1 MENSIYFTQVKTYL
15 QQLNVDEQEDVIRF
29 YQEYAADAQLSGE
42 RLMSELGTPK
52 QLARRILV
60 DYSLRLEKDD
70 IHNKPAHENTRQERQ
85 NWIKQEINLI
95 SIVLEG
101 LLTSIVWVPAMLLIL
116 VCLFATVGVAAI
128 VIVALIYYLLTGLF
142 QIIGGLAVLPS
153 NWATGLYQGGI
164 GLIIVGLQ
172 FVAWPIGVTIIRT
185 VFRALMRFV
194 KYIGHRFSHK
204 GKEVTHHA

>member
-1 MENSIYFTQVKTYL
+1 MENSIYFTQVKVYL
-15 QQLNVDEQEDVIRF
+15 SQLTVDEQEDVIRF
-29 YQEYAADAQLSGE
+29 YQEYVADAQLFGE
-42 RLMSELGTPK
+42 RLISELGTPK

-60 DYSLRLEKDD
+60 DYSLRLEEDD
-70 IHNKPAHENTRQERQ
+70 IHHTYEHESNRQDRQ
-85 NWIKQEINLI
+85 NWIKQEFNLI

-101 LLTSIVWVPAMLLIL
+101 LLTSVVWVPAMLLIL
-116 VCLFATVGVAAI
+116 ICLFATIGIAAI

-142 QIIGGLAVLPS
+142 QIVGGLAILPS

-172 FVAWPIGVTIIRT
+172 FVAWPVGVTIIRT

-194 KYIGHRFSHK
+194 KYVGRRFSHK